1 MAKHVHDVAWSDVY
15 RFIPCSMVL
24 GHVLLYHL
32 VHLHAQVHF
41 IAAQIFYPSQYNS
54 IFYIVLMSYH
64 IRCVHTSTS
73 TYPQSMHYC
82 RLYTDAIIHLT
93 KHITI

>member
-1 MAKHVHDVAWSDVY
+1 MAEHVHDVAWSDVY

-24 GHVLLYHL
+24 GHVLLYPL

-54 IFYIVLMSYH
+54 IILYI
-64 IRCVHTSTS
+64 
-73 TYPQSMHYC
+73 
-82 RLYTDAIIHLT
+82 
-93 KHITI
+93 